1 MGNNQNILYR
11 DTQYNSNRYINDSQ
25 FIIIQLE
32 KEKVWLSKE
41 KPTEHSSFRLSAI
54 IAFSFSFRY
63 NNRIWKL
70 TLFAKKINN
79 EIMEKTS

>member
-1 MGNNQNILYR
+1 MGNNLNILYR
-11 DTQYNSNRYINDSQ
+11 DTQNNS
-25 FIIIQLE
+25 
-32 KEKVWLSKE
+32 K
-41 KPTEHSSFRLSAI
+41 HSGFRLSAI